1 MTYRHDLLDSIKSD
15 HRRAVENADW
25 GMIRKAL
32 ALAFFAACVCWY
44 GSAIL

>member
-1 MTYRHDLLDSIKSD
+1 MKYQHNLLESIKSD
-15 HRRAVENADW
+15 HRRAVEDADW

-32 ALAFFAACVCWY
+32 ALAFFAAMVCWY

>member
-1 MTYRHDLLDSIKSD
+1 MTYRECRIESIKSD
-15 HRRAVENADW
+15 HRRAVEDADW